1 MKRSTL
7 IKLLTF
13 VGIVCAPAARA
24 QVWNFHDAAN
34 LQGNVNGGFYHALYV
49 GQGAYSD
56 PGNNIWNG
64 FGQYGAPGPSTEW
77 FYGPSRPYTTY
88 GNGNPGNPYA
98 AYYDSGSWQSANGYP
113 IVFGS
118 GGTIDGSGNPTTVV
132 AGNVTSHGV
141 GSSVTLSISYSQ
153 DNGAGTINAP
163 LTQGTPG
170 FILGEAA
177 IAPPNVTGM
186 FTLHNVPAGNYDL
199 YLYGA
204 NYDGDRGA
212 RFIVGN
218 QVVTIYNNPALD
230 GQHPGTQFDLGANYT
245 ILHGITPDGNGNIT
259 GTWDGQFTNPFT
271 GQSGEGDFNG
281 LQLVTIV
288 PEPTTFGLFGL
299 GFLSLAIIR
308 RRK

>member
-1 MKRSTL
+1 MKKSTVL
-7 IKLLTF
+7 KLLAY
-13 VGIVCAPAARA
+13 VGILGTSVARA

-77 FYGPSRPYTTY
+77 FYGPLRPYNTY
-88 GNGNPGNPYA
+88 GAGSPGNPYA
-98 AYYDSGSWQSANGYP
+98 AYYTGSWQSANGYP
-113 IVFGS
+113 IVFGT

-132 AGNVTSHGV
+132 AGNVTSRGLATP
-141 GSSVTLSISYSQ
+141 VTLSISYDH
-153 DNGAGTINAP
+153 DNGAGTINVP
-163 LTQGTPG
+163 LPQGQPG
-170 FILGEAA
+170 FVLGEAA
-177 IAPPNVTGM
+177 IAPPGVTGT
-186 FTLHNVPAGNYDL
+186 FALHNVPAGTYDL

-212 RFIVGN
+212 RFIVGGQTVIIN
-218 QVVTIYNNPALD
+218 NNPGID
-230 GQHPGTQFDLGANYT
+230 GTHPGNVFDLGANYT
-245 ILHGITPDGNGNIT
+245 VLHNISPDGTGTIS
-259 GTWDGQFTNPFT
+259 GTWDGQFTNPIT

-288 PEPTTFGLFGL
+288 PEPSAIAMVGL
-299 GFLSLAIIR
+299 GLASLLAFR